1 MKKTTTDTNI
11 DIIAIVSGFD
21 IIKDGTTIN
30 VLNRGVLEWKKE
42 TKVKD
47 FV

>member
-1 MKKTTTDTNI
+1 MYIEEDNNV

-21 IIKDGTTIN
+21 IISFGATIN
-30 VLNRGVLEWKKE
+30 VLNRGVIEWKKE
-42 TKVKD
+42 TETKD